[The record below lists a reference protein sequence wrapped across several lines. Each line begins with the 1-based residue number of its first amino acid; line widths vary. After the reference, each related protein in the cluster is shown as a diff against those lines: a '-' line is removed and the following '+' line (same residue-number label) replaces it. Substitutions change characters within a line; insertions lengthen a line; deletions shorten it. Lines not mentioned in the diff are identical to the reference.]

1 MGWDGLANT
10 LQHSLTQ
17 GSGSGILRLSTLV
30 DSACLLEREGRAS
43 LGAIFAAMSITVAK
57 KAQQMNPQ
65 LGYFRRSA
73 IDGGWPGP
81 ARPDGLDLAH
91 RQEIC

>member
-10 LQHSLTQ
+10 LQHNLTQ

-30 DSACLLEREGRAS
+30 DSVCLFEREGRAS

-57 KAQQMNPQ
+57 STANESK

-73 IDGGWPGP
+73 TDGGWPG
-81 ARPDGLDLAH
+81 LDQLD
-91 RQEIC
+91 QMG